1 MSVCER
7 AILTYQGNHE
17 AAIPIIML
25 FIEGPRIEVIMI
37 GSKSGGKAKKASA
50 VREIT
55 SSIHFLD
62 IPAIK
67 PKGHPIKIAKKT
79 VKIAIL

>member
-1 MSVCER
+1 MSVCDR
-7 AILTYQGNHE
+7 AILRYQGNHE
-17 AAIPIIML
+17 AATPIITL
-25 FIEGPRIEVIMI
+25 LTEGPSIEVIII
-37 GSKSGGKAKKASA
+37 GNRRGGKARKASA

-55 SSIHFLD
+55 SSIHLLD

>member
-1 MSVCER
+1 MR
-7 AILTYQGNHE
+7 NYGY
-17 AAIPIIML
+17 PII
-25 FIEGPRIEVIMI
+25 I
-37 GSKSGGKAKKASA
+37 GKIRGGKARKASA

-55 SSIHFLD
+55 SSIHLLD